1 MKYTTSI
8 REAQLAG
15 GVKLDPKGGEVTNA
29 EAKAI
34 ASDPW
39 GKKLI
44 ESGKLKFERAVEV
57 PTKPKLGM
65 TVTGAIKPTN
75 AAKTEV
81 KKN

>member
-15 GVKLDPKGGEVTNA
+15 GVRLEPKGGDLSA
-29 EAKAI
+29 AQARAI

-65 TVTGAIKPTN
+65 TVTGSIKPTN
-75 AAKTEV
+75 TAKAEV
-81 KKN
+81 KK